1 MVIRC
6 DNEVPGTGQLRSSS
20 GEDGGG
26 DRSDVQSVQ
35 VAVGQDGGGYRYPGE
50 VITVYIGSRIIYC
63 GDSVDDA
70 VERLCE
76 PGGIEYELW
85 TL

>member
-6 DNEVPGTGQLRSSS
+6 DDEVSGIDQLRSQD

-35 VAVGQDGGGYRYPGE
+35 VAVGEGGGGYRYPGE
-50 VITVYIGSRIIYC
+50 VITVYIGSRIVYC
-63 GDSVDDA
+63 GDNVNSA
-70 VERLCE
+70 VERICE
-76 PGGIEYELW
+76 PGGFDYELW
-85 TL
+85 HV

>member
-6 DNEVPGTGQLRSSS
+6 DDEVSGIDQLRSSD

-35 VAVGQDGGGYRYPGE
+35 VAVGQDGGGYRYPGD
-50 VITVYIGSRIIYC
+50 VITVYIGSKIVYC
-63 GDSVDDA
+63 GDSVSVA

-76 PGGIEYELW
+76 PGGVEYELW
-85 TL
+85 TV